1 MSWSLNWNWRQ
12 FLIAGL
18 MVSVVM
24 SAFAIVY
31 MKDLNRRLFITY
43 QAQQQQQQQYQVAR
57 GKLLLEKSTWARQSR
72 VQRIAENDLGMVMPT
87 SNNVVLVDTKDLP
100 LSSRFE
106 VFSSDN
112 HCQGSA
118 ALSKAARCVDGQP
131 VVDS

>member
-1 MSWSLNWNWRQ
+1 MNTAARVSPGWSVVSTMSWSLNWNWRQ

-112 HCQGSA
+112 HCQ
-118 ALSKAARCVDGQP
+118 
-131 VVDS
+131 